1 MNYIGFTTSDEVW
14 YQAQLDLDSGGLGL
28 RSLSLHS
35 SSAVITCFCSSR
47 VYDSDDV
54 HLTNALDHFNAH
66 VSSIEKLSVNSARG
80 LLIYQSEASIFRS
93 ESLLLSRSFW
103 PILPAKKARLLSDS
117 TPHATSWLSV
127 IPSTYLGQGYIL
139 NSG

>member
-80 LLIYQSEASIFRS
+80 LLVYSQKLPSSEVNHYCFQGLFGQS
-93 ESLLLSRSFW
+93 SLL
-103 PILPAKKARLLSDS
+103 KRLGCYQIQPPTRHPGYQLFP
-117 TPHATSWLSV
+117 PHT
-127 IPSTYLGQGYIL
+127 
-139 NSG
+139 